1 MNRLISTITGA
12 VTVAALAGAAF
23 AAAHADKATL
33 AAVKARQSH
42 MQLYAFN
49 IGLLGGMAKGDVEYD
64 AEAATSAATNLAT
77 LATLNQM
84 RYWPKGSDNEA
95 LGDETAALP
104 AIWAEG
110 SDVGAKAQALA
121 TATAAMQEAAGGGL
135 DALRGAIGPV
145 GEACGACHKAN
156 RKSDS

>member
-84 RYWPKGSDNEA
+84 RYNEA